1 MRIEAVFSFFP
12 GKGDNGRVS
21 NAIKTFGSRWRF
33 VLNVHHIAFYD
44 VIIDEV
50 DDEGAVARSQTDAPE
65 IDGVVY
71 LNEETKHQPG
81 DIVTVKVHASDEHDL
96 WANSF

>member
-1 MRIEAVFSFFP
+1 MPEDIKEARLERFMQTQAEISTAKLAKKVGRI
-12 GKGDNGRVS
+12 
-21 NAIKTFGSRWRF
+21 I
-33 VLNVHHIAFYD
+33 D

-50 DDEGAVARSQTDAPE
+50 DDEGAVARSQADAPE

-71 LNEETKHQPG
+71 LNEETNHKPG

-96 WANSF
+96 WANSV